1 MQPFIE
7 RAPIGSR
14 PRAEANEFAANLL
27 NMVIKEGAGP
37 RPRSEGGGGARC
49 GRAAVVQ
56 LVVVVMPLAVLSLA
70 VLLVVVL
77 PVAALPFF
85 APESRGMWGRAG
97 RLFGSGGR
105 VIHEVLCSTF

>member
-56 LVVVVMPLAVLSLA
+56 LVVVVSLGGAVVGGAAGGGAAGGGAAVFCPGVPGHVGTSRSSLR
-70 VLLVVVL
+70 
-77 PVAALPFF
+77 F
-85 APESRGMWGRAG
+85 RGKGN
-97 RLFGSGGR
+97 S
-105 VIHEVLCSTF
+105 